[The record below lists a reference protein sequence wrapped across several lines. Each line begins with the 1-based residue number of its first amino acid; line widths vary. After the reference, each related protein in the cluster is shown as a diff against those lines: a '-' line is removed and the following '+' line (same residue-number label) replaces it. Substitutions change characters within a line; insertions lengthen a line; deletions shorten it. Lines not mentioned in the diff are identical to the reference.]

1 MGLAMAAIYKLDIL
15 RQTRGRPAY
24 ETRAPVT
31 ISGTTCPAGGEAA
44 VGDTVGGDT
53 VAGSTG
59 AGSTVVDRGSAM
71 VLLFTGVRYE
81 RLPGAPPPQPQR
93 DILEIV
99 D

>member
-24 ETRAPVT
+24 ETRAAVSVT
-31 ISGTTCPAGGEAA
+31 GTTCPGGGEVAA
-44 VGDTVGGDT
+44 GDTAGDTVGG
-53 VAGSTG
+53 
-59 AGSTVVDRGSAM
+59 RGSAT

-81 RLPGAPPPQPQR
+81 RLPGAPPPSPQR

>member
-31 ISGTTCPAGGEAA
+31 GTCPGGGEET
-44 VGDTVGGDT
+44 VGDD
-53 VAGSTG
+53 
-59 AGSTVVDRGSAM
+59 TVVDRRSAT
-71 VLLFTGVRYE
+71 VLLFTGVHYE